1 MGYVTGE
8 VSAADVAAIGGMLAA
23 AARSLGSDDPRTE
36 QQRRADV
43 FADLLL
49 GRLRLVDP
57 DEADSDNAL
66 EEQADDADSVQSE
79 WLEVRT
85 STQRRVSSSVLVC
98 SASPPTGNPSANR
111 SDRLWIWR
119 QG

>member
-1 MGYVTGE
+1 MGYVTGD
-8 VSAADVAAIGGMLAA
+8 VSAADAAAIDGMLAA
-23 AARSLGSDDPRTE
+23 AARSLGSDDPHTE

-66 EEQADDADSVQSE
+66 EEQADEADSVQIGM
-79 WLEVRT
+79 
-85 STQRRVSSSVLVC
+85 
-98 SASPPTGNPSANR
+98 A
-111 SDRLWIWR
+111 
-119 QG
+119 